1 MTKDAIITVPQP
13 VAGETPRLPPRE
25 RIMLAAR
32 DLFYRL
38 GLNSVGVEAIAD
50 AADTNK
56 MTLYRHFRSKDDL
69 IVAYVQ
75 SLASEGDAAYDAI
88 FHASTGSPE
97 HQIARWIT
105 HIETILAS
113 SNERGCALANA
124 AVELHAAHPA
134 RALIE
139 AYKQRKRNR
148 LVTVFTAAGYS
159 EPDMLADEVFLLFEG
174 ARISIQC
181 GERGPASRLI
191 SMLRSLLAAAPR
203 VS

>member
-1 MTKDAIITVPQP
+1 M
-13 VAGETPRLPPRE
+13 
-25 RIMLAAR
+25 MAAR
-32 DLFYRL
+32 DLFYRI
-38 GLNSVGVEAIAD
+38 GLNSVGVEAIAE

-75 SLASEGDAAYDAI
+75 SLAAEGEAAHDAI
-88 FHASTGSPE
+88 FNSASGTPE
-97 HQIARWIT
+97 AQIEKWIA
-105 HIETILAS
+105 HVETILAS

-124 AVELHAAHPA
+124 AVELSATHPA

-139 AYKQRKRNR
+139 AYKQRKRSR
-148 LVTVFTAAGYS
+148 LVTVFTARGYS
-159 EPDMLADEVFLLFEG
+159 EPEMLADEVFLLFEG

-191 SMLRSLLAAAPR
+191 TMLRSLLAAAPR
-203 VS
+203 LS